1 LFRGRVKKA
10 SPQDLSVLC
19 SQLHLMVSAGITL
32 SEALRLTGEITKAPR
47 IKKALKDAFAEIS
60 KGEQLHRGFLKNEA
74 LFPSFFIYMLRFGE
88 ETGSLEAALKKMEVY
103 FEKQGRLL
111 DKIKSSLTYPVVVF
125 LVSVIV
131 MAALLTYI
139 VPGFADTLEGLG
151 GDLPAATR
159 VLLSVSAFARENLFY
174 LVFIAAAGTVFMGR
188 YLKSENGREW
198 MDVFKFRMPVLRT
211 VFRHS
216 ELSGFCRN
224 MGIMV
229 GSGFNI
235 IRALEVCAEISGNI
249 LFRRQ
254 ILDSAALVKN
264 GGEVCRS
271 FSAAGIDDRLFI
283 SLVKTGEDTG
293 SLEFMF
299 EKAAEHYEREVE
311 NLLERYLRLLEP
323 AVIVVMAVVI
333 GGVIISV
340 MLPIMSIMDTI

>member
-1 LFRGRVKKA
+1 
-10 SPQDLSVLC
+10 
-19 SQLHLMVSAGITL
+19 MVSSGISL
-32 SEALRLTGEITKAPR
+32 SESLRLTGEITKTPR
-47 IKKALKDAFAEIS
+47 IKKALQDAFAELS
-60 KGEQLHRGFLKNEA
+60 KGEQLHKGFLKNQA
-74 LFPSFFIYMLRFGE
+74 LFPPFFIYMLRFGE

-103 FEKQGRLL
+103 FEKQGRLH
-111 DKIKSSLTYPVVVF
+111 DKIKSSLTYPAVVF
-125 LVSVIV
+125 LVSVLV
-131 MAALLTYI
+131 MSALLTYI
-139 VPGFADTLEGLG
+139 VPGFADTLEELG

-159 VLLSVSAFARENLFY
+159 VLLVLSAFVRGNLLY
-174 LVFIAAAGTVFMGR
+174 LVCAAAAGAAFAGS
-188 YLKSENGREW
+188 YLKSEKGKER
-198 MDVFKFRMPVLRT
+198 MDALKFRLPVIRT

-311 NLLERYLRLLEP
+311 NLLERHLRLLEP
-323 AVIVVMAVVI
+323 AVILVMAVVI
-333 GGVIISV
+333 GGIIISV
-340 MLPIMSIMDTI
+340 MLPIMSIMDSI